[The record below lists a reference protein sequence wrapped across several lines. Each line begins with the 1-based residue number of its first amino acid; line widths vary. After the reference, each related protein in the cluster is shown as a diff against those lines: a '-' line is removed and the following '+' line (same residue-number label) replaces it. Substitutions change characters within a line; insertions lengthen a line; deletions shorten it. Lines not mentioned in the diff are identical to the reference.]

1 MPTRFRHG
9 TSVHSASDSVAR
21 PSPRR
26 PWARW
31 VGLGLLG
38 LAPLIA
44 PSPIDAQVRLPSM
57 GEAAAEDL
65 PAGLERRYGDQIM
78 REVWRDPAYL
88 DDPVLQEYLQSLWQ
102 PLLEAARRRGDI
114 DDGLWGQFAWTVFL
128 VQDRSVNAFALPGGF
143 VGVHLGL
150 IAMTASSNELASVL
164 AHELSHVTQRHIARG
179 VANSSRQSMAGL
191 AAMILG
197 ALAAS
202 RAGNAEMAQ
211 AAITGSQAA
220 VMQGQLNFSR
230 DMEREADRIGFGI
243 FRDAG
248 FSPAGMA
255 SMFEKMD
262 QASRLNDNGSF
273 PYLRSHPL
281 TVERMSEAR
290 TRATMSDAPRTQP
303 EATHALMQARA
314 RVLMDRSAEGLR
326 RLMAAD
332 PLDAAMPGDLYG
344 AAMAA
349 THLKEFGLADR
360 YLEELRRHPATAQQ
374 RQGGLR
380 GLLDQ
385 LQVES
390 LLARGDAARAAGV
403 LAASS
408 LPASRAT
415 LLLKAQASLDVRVPA
430 GSVPVNL
437 AELEQD
443 LRTWVADRPG
453 DAAAWAQLAQL
464 SDRQGHRLRA
474 LRARAEARA
483 AVGDLPAAIDLLR
496 GAQRSRQLSTPA
508 EFADLS
514 VIDSRL
520 KSFEERWRTVAPRHG
535 DQPRD

>member
-1 MPTRFRHG
+1 
-9 TSVHSASDSVAR
+9 V
-21 PSPRR
+21 
-26 PWARW
+26 
-31 VGLGLLG
+31 LGLLG

-44 PSPIDAQVRLPSM
+44 PGPIDAQVRLPSM
-57 GEAAAEDL
+57 GETSAEDL
-65 PAGLERRYGDQIM
+65 PSGVERRYGDQIM

-128 VQDRSVNAFALPGGF
+128 VQDRSVNAFALPGGY

-262 QASRLNDNGSF
+262 QAARLNDNGSF

-290 TRATMSDAPRTQP
+290 TRATLSDARPTSP
-303 EATHALMQARA
+303 ESIHVLMQARA
-314 RVLMDRSAEGLR
+314 RVLMDQSAEGLR
-326 RLMAAD
+326 RVMAAAKSS
-332 PLDAAMPGDLYG
+332 DAAMPGDLYG
-344 AAMAA
+344 AALAA
-349 THLKEFGLADR
+349 THLKEFGLADQ
-360 YLEELRRHPATAQQ
+360 YLVRLRQHAAAARHGQP
-374 RQGGLR
+374 GLAI
-380 GLLDQ
+380 LLDQ
-385 LQVES
+385 LQIES
-390 LLARGDAARAAGV
+390 LLARGDADGGARV
-403 LAASS
+403 LASARR
-408 LPASRAT
+408 PASRAT
-415 LLLKAQASLDVRVPA
+415 LLLKAQASVQVRA
-430 GSVPVNL
+430 AESSTSLGLS
-437 AELEQD
+437 ELEQE
-443 LRTWVADRPG
+443 LSTWVADHPG
-453 DAAAWAQLAQL
+453 DAAAWALLAQV
-464 SDRQGHRLRA
+464 SDRLGHTLRA

-496 GAQRSRQLSTPA
+496 SAQRPRLRPSPA

-520 KSFEERWRTVAPRHG
+520 KSFEERWRPMAPRPG
-535 DQPRD
+535 DRTRD

>member
-1 MPTRFRHG
+1 M
-9 TSVHSASDSVAR
+9 
-21 PSPRR
+21 
-26 PWARW
+26 
-31 VGLGLLG
+31 LGLLG
-38 LAPLIA
+38 LGPLIA
-44 PSPIDAQVRLPSM
+44 PGPTDAQVRLPSI
-57 GEAAAEDL
+57 GDASAEDL
-65 PAGLERRYGDQIM
+65 PAGTERRYGDQIM

-88 DDPVLQEYLQSLWQ
+88 DDPVLQDYLQSLWQ
-102 PLLEAARRRGDI
+102 PLIDAARRRGDI

-128 VQDRSVNAFALPGGF
+128 VQDRSVNAFALPGGY

-179 VANSSRQSMAGL
+179 ITNSSRQSTAGL
-191 AAMILG
+191 VAMILG

-290 TRATMSDAPRTQP
+290 TRATMSVTPPTLP
-303 EATHALMQARA
+303 ESTHVLMQARA

-326 RLMAAD
+326 RLLAAAN
-332 PLDAAMPGDLYG
+332 PPGVAAPGDLYG
-344 AAMAA
+344 AALAA
-349 THLKEFGLADR
+349 THLKEFALADQ
-360 YLEELRRHPATAQQ
+360 YLARLRRHPATTQQ
-374 RQGGLR
+374 GPKGL
-380 GLLDQ
+380 GTLLDQ
-385 LQVES
+385 LQLET
-390 LLARGDAARAAGV
+390 LLARGNAEGAARHLISAN
-403 LAASS
+403 LA
-408 LPASRAT
+408 ASRAT
-415 LLLKAQASLDVRVPA
+415 LFLKAQASVQAHAAESPSSA
-430 GSVPVNL
+430 SL

-443 LRTWVADRPG
+443 LRTWVAGQPG
-453 DAAAWAQLAQL
+453 DAAAWGLLAQVA
-464 SDRQGHRLRA
+464 DRQGHILRA

-483 AVGDLPAAIDLLR
+483 AVGDLSAAIDLLR
-496 GAQRSRQLSTPA
+496 SAQRPRQHPSPA

-520 KSFEERWRTVAPRHG
+520 KFFEERWRTMAPRLG
-535 DQPRD
+535 DRTRD